1 MGEIEEPT
9 QGMLN
14 FIRALLSWRMN
25 EERAKNLS
33 DDEIGWIAPLVINK
47 LNHIRL
53 TERDRNIIILRYGLF
68 GHEPLSYEKVGIQVG
83 EKKPLIRERV
93 RQITARVI
101 KKLSHEIFYMNSN
114 EYNLYA
120 LLAGKKGAIPV
131 LNDTIEP
138 KKITADLRYII
149 GDLIIIQYKYNV
161 RQFIFE
167 KFIQSLDEKT
177 PE

>member
-25 EERAKNLS
+25 KERAKNLS
-33 DDEIGWIAPLVINK
+33 DDEIGWIAPLVMNR
-47 LNHIRL
+47 LNHIQL

-68 GHEPLSYEKVGIQVG
+68 GREPLSYEKIGIQVG
-83 EKKPLIRERV
+83 EKKPLLRERV
-93 RQITARVI
+93 RQITLRVI
-101 KKLSHEIFYMNSN
+101 KKLSREIFCMNPD

-131 LNDTIEP
+131 LKDTTEP
-138 KKITADLRYII
+138 KITADLRRII
-149 GDLIIIQYKYNV
+149 GDLTIIQYKYNV

-167 KFIQSLDEKT
+167 KFKQSLDEQI
-177 PE
+177 PD

>member
-14 FIRALLSWRMN
+14 FIRALLSWRMDA
-25 EERAKNLS
+25 ERAKNLP
-33 DDEIGWIAPLVINK
+33 DNEIAWIAPLVMNK

-53 TERDRNIIILRYGLF
+53 TERNINIIILRYGLF
-68 GHEPLSYEKVGIQVG
+68 GREPLSYEEVGIQVG
-83 EKKPLIRERV
+83 EKKPLLRERV
-93 RQITARVI
+93 RQITLRVI
-101 KKLSHEIFYMNSN
+101 KKLSREIFCMNPD

-131 LNDTIEP
+131 LKDTTEP
-138 KKITADLRYII
+138 KITADLRRII
-149 GDLIIIQYKYNV
+149 GDLTIIQYKYNV

-167 KFIQSLDEKT
+167 KFKQSLDEQI
-177 PE
+177 PD

>member
-1 MGEIEEPT
+1 MDKTDKPS

-14 FIRALLSWRMN
+14 FIRALLSQRMDDA
-25 EERAKNLS
+25 RAKNLS
-33 DDEIGWIAPLVINK
+33 DDEIGWMAPLVINR
-47 LNHIRL
+47 LNHIQL

-68 GHEPLSYEKVGIQVG
+68 GREPLSYEKVGIQVG
-83 EKKPLIRERV
+83 EKKPLSHERV
-93 RQITARVI
+93 RQFAARVI
-101 KKLSHEIFYMNSN
+101 KKLSCEIFYMNPD

-131 LNDTIEP
+131 LKDTTEP
-138 KKITADLRYII
+138 KITADLRRII

-167 KFIQSLDEKT
+167 KFKQSLDEQI
-177 PE
+177 PD